1 MAQRFTIHRTTPQQ
15 RLLRQAAGLIRS
27 GALAVLPTDACYAL
41 ACRLDD
47 KAAVDRLR
55 ALRAIDE
62 RHLLTLMCRDLAEI
76 STYAVVDN
84 RQYRFIKA
92 LTPGAYTFVLPA
104 TREVPRRLAHPS
116 RKTVGMRVPDSPV
129 IAGLLAE
136 LGEPV
141 LASTLTMPGEDAPL
155 ADPDEIEARIGKRID
170 LLVDAGTLGTTPTSI
185 IDLTGDEPTVVRIG
199 CGPVDRLVT
208 I

>member
-1 MAQRFTIHRTTPQQ
+1 MAQRFAIHRTTPQP
-15 RLLRQAAGLIRS
+15 RLLRQAASLLRG

-47 KAAVDRLR
+47 KAAVERLR
-55 ALRAIDE
+55 ALRDIDE

-76 STYAVVDN
+76 ATYAQVDN
-84 RQYRFIKA
+84 RQYRFVKA

-129 IAGLLAE
+129 ISGLLAE

-141 LASTLTMPGEDAPL
+141 LASTLTLAGDDAPL
-155 ADPDEIEARIGKRID
+155 SDPDEIDARIGKRID

-185 IDLTGDEPTVVRIG
+185 IDLTSDEPTVVRIG

>member
-1 MAQRFTIHRTTPQQ
+1 MAQRFAIHRTTPQQ
-15 RLLRQAAGLIRS
+15 RLLRQAASLIRS

-55 ALRAIDE
+55 ALRAIDD

-84 RQYRFIKA
+84 RQYRFLKA

-141 LASTLTMPGEDAPL
+141 LASTLTLPGDEAPL

-170 LLVDAGTLGTTPTSI
+170 LLVDAGVLGTTPTSI
-185 IDLTGDEPTVVRIG
+185 IDLTADEPTVVRIG